1 MPTKLITKYSS
12 TGGTKPASN
21 DLDVGE
27 LGVNVTDRRL
37 FTKNTS
43 GAIVTVVGEVANVKD
58 FGAVGDG
65 TADDTV
71 AIQAAADFA
80 GRVYF
85 PEGKYKCGQV
95 NITTRGAQFIGEGK
109 NLTAIIP
116 TNQSGDRSI
125 FVIENE
131 KITISGF
138 WFRPATYVKGVQ
150 DVNNTA
156 RCIRVKKASN
166 VNSPV
171 TWVDISDNV
180 FENIR
185 GAAITMDTPMR
196 ESNVKQNNFIGMG
209 NPSTSEGIIQGA
221 TSVNFSDNINN
232 LLIADNTFYRG
243 ATPFIN
249 LPAVDNADPS
259 KKFYNS
265 LWIERNLFHGQRLDT
280 STGGSGVISEP
291 TNQLYIRNCS
301 RVRIRNNTFTS
312 FHGDY
317 SGIYIDSLLT
327 DEAND
332 DVTITDNS
340 FAVDNNGSYT
350 GIAVF
355 MKDCTTNTVMANNF
369 KTGFQTYDIRV
380 RDSGAFSITPRVLVI
395 NNTPTNAGGPVG
407 VLLPSTPYTIGLQ
420 DEEYKQLTKL
430 TAADLEATTK
440 VLTTDLKLGRSGSF
454 NMSIGTGQYNVDYTD
469 LGLADLGTT
478 SYTISLSTNANV
490 PVFWGSKTT
499 TGFTVNRSS
508 TAAAQQVDWQV
519 NVET

>member
-1 MPTKLITKYSS
+1 
-12 TGGTKPASN
+12 
-21 DLDVGE
+21 
-27 LGVNVTDRRL
+27 
-37 FTKNTS
+37 
-43 GAIVTVVGEVANVKD
+43 
-58 FGAVGDG
+58 
-65 TADDTV
+65 
-71 AIQAAADFA
+71 
-80 GRVYF
+80 
-85 PEGKYKCGQV
+85 
-95 NITTRGAQFIGEGK
+95 
-109 NLTAIIP
+109 
-116 TNQSGDRSI
+116 
-125 FVIENE
+125 
-131 KITISGF
+131 
-138 WFRPATYVKGVQ
+138 
-150 DVNNTA
+150 
-156 RCIRVKKASN
+156 
-166 VNSPV
+166 
-171 TWVDISDNV
+171 
-180 FENIR
+180 
-185 GAAITMDTPMR
+185 MDTPMR

-209 NPSTSEGIIQGA
+209 NPSTSEGVIQGA

-478 SYTISLSTNANV
+478 SYTISLSTNSNV

-519 NVET
+519 NIET